1 MTAYPPSHYDYED
14 WYHYPPPHPA
24 RARQPSPAAAYHR
37 HHHAWLNPDANMWG
51 NGLHRSRSQGHAPV
65 PQVNIYQ
72 DIAQDAMQRG
82 EHSPHLYN
90 APSPAPSSPS
100 RRGRRSVLEDD
111 LLDVR
116 DELVRMR
123 SRSRGRSDAAW
134 YELERARDQEK
145 LDKEIELVRARDDQH
160 RKHEEDK
167 IEAALAEMKRRDEKE
182 KKEKERAVEEWKL
195 KQEKEKKEKEEREKE
210 LREHIKREE
219 EEKKRKEK
227 EEEEK
232 WELKQKMKKEKEKK
246 EEEEWELKQKLKREA
261 KEKEKKEEEERA
273 DELMAKKLR
282 KAGYTEHEIE
292 KALHPPEK
300 KERKVKKETIQA
312 VPFHQPF
319 HQPTYPKIHKDYLS
333 VDTLIYYNL
342 PYEFDRADPN
352 YIIILREMD
361 RHETDVLFEHTRRH
375 RGKRLL
381 IEQKKPE
388 KKYAWVRHKSRSP
401 SASGDVKVME
411 IVRR

>member
-1 MTAYPPSHYDYED
+1 MAAFPPGPYDYDD
-14 WYHYPPPHPA
+14 WYHYPPQPPA
-24 RARQPSPAAAYHR
+24 RARRPSPAAAYHR
-37 HHHAWLNPDANMWG
+37 HQQAWLNPDANMWG

-82 EHSPHLYN
+82 EPHAYN
-90 APSPAPSSPS
+90 APSPAPSSP
-100 RRGRRSVLEDD
+100 RGRRSVLEDD

-116 DELVRMR
+116 DELVRLR
-123 SRSRGRSDAAW
+123 SRSRGRSDAAV
-134 YELERARDQEK
+134 YELERAREQEK
-145 LDKEIELVRARDDQH
+145 MDREIELVRARDDRM
-160 RKHEEDK
+160 RKDEEDR
-167 IEAALAEMKRRDEKE
+167 IEKAMAEMRRRDEKE
-182 KKEKERAVEEWKL
+182 KKEKERAVEEWKM
-195 KQEKEKKEKEEREKE
+195 KQEKERKEKEEREME
-210 LREHIKREE
+210 LRASIKREE
-219 EEKKRKEK
+219 EDKKKREK

-232 WELKQKMKKEKEKK
+232 WEMKQKLKKEKEKK
-246 EEEEWELKQKLKREA
+246 EEEEWELKQKLKKEK
-261 KEKEKKEEEERA
+261 KEKEEKEEEERA
-273 DELMAKKLR
+273 EELMVKRLR

-292 KALHPPEK
+292 KALHPHEKKDKKEK
-300 KERKVKKETIQA
+300 KEKIREIRA
-312 VPFHQPF
+312 VPFQ
-319 HQPTYPKIHKDYLS
+319 QPTYPKIHKEYLS

-342 PYEFDRADPN
+342 PYEFDRTDPN

-401 SASGDVKVME
+401 STGDAVKVME